1 MRPAWSE
8 WLFKLVTLVNMNI
21 QASPVQISALEHRHY
36 GISLR
41 RRFIG
46 LLKKNPDKFSKVHIL
61 DMAEKT
67 QRQG

>member
-21 QASPVQISALEHRHY
+21 QASPVRISALEHRHY

-46 LLKKNPDKFSKVHIL
+46 LLKKKPRQIQQSPHTKYGGK
-61 DMAEKT
+61 K